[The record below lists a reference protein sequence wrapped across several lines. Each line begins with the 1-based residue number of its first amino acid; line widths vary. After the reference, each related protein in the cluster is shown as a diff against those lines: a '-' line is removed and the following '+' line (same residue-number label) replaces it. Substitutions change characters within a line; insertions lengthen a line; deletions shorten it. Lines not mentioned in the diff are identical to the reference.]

1 MSTAPFHPETPAERS
16 LRGYVWMI
24 GLILLYGGLHLLWY
38 WQTPLGQVP
47 VLDERENLDLARLL
61 ASGALPAEPF
71 YRSLGYPLFLAP
83 LYLCGLP
90 ASLIPFVATAAGL
103 LLHAAAALTAAFGAR
118 ALFDRTRAGL
128 IAGLLYGLNPVLL
141 HQATQILDGALANL
155 ALLLGLLCLLHA
167 RRTPR
172 ITFTLSLGAALA
184 WSLAALVR
192 PQLLLVWLAFPV
204 LWTLL
209 SVRTPDCARR
219 LRLGALAMIASAL
232 PWLALGLVQSHV
244 SGHFRCLPTQ
254 GAYNLWAANRPG
266 AHGRFFAQSIT
277 LPAEAD
283 RQNPTRYEAAA
294 LFTQA
299 TGQPA
304 SDIDTINA
312 YWSARLR
319 ETVLADP
326 AGFIGRIARRAYYL
340 FNDTEQYNNK
350 TYSFHKAR
358 SPLLRFNPLG
368 WGLVF
373 LAGLTGLA
381 VLATRDRRSAL
392 VFTVLIGTTTAAILV
407 AFVSDRFRLPLVA
420 LASLL
425 AGGVLFLPATWTA
438 WSRNRRLGFA
448 AFLVLAAAFTFSRA
462 FNVRDD
468 ATVLQDHLLLASAAV
483 QTGDDALAWSEAG
496 AALALAPGK
505 PDALAWRV
513 TAYFNRLLT
522 HTAPADDAAAWTAN
536 ARDLLAQPASPAP
549 PSVEVIA
556 ALALWRAGDTAT
568 AEAAWRRL
576 VPLTPDA
583 RAALVFARLTPA
595 SELPGSPL
603 APNDL
608 RSAGALTQLA
618 LALAA
623 APRDATLVALARD
636 LFFPTPV
643 HP

>member
-1 MSTAPFHPETPAERS
+1 
-16 LRGYVWMI
+16 MI

-38 WQTPLGQVP
+38 WQTPFGQVP
-47 VLDERENLDLARLL
+47 VLDERENLDLARLF

-83 LYLCGLP
+83 LFLCGLP
-90 ASLIPFVATAAGL
+90 ASLIPFAATAAGL

-128 IAGLLYGLNPVLL
+128 AAGLLYGLNPVLI

-155 ALLLGLLCLLHA
+155 GLLLGLLCLLHA
-167 RRTPR
+167 RRTRLPAAR
-172 ITFTLSLGAALA
+172 LTFAFAFGAALA

-209 SVRTPDCARR
+209 SLRTPDCVRH
-219 LRLGALAMIASAL
+219 LRLGALALLVSAI
-232 PWLALGLVQSHV
+232 PWLALGLVQSHI

-277 LPAEAD
+277 LPPEAD

-304 SDIDTINA
+304 QDIDTINA
-312 YWSARLR
+312 YWSSRLH
-319 ETVLADP
+319 EVVLADP
-326 AGFIGRIARRAYYL
+326 AAFLGRITRRAYYL

-350 TYSFHKAR
+350 TYAFHKAR
-358 SPLLRFNPLG
+358 SPWLRLNPLG

-373 LAGLTGLA
+373 LGGLTGLL
-381 VLATRDRRSAL
+381 VLAARDRRSAFLLTAL
-392 VFTVLIGTTTAAILV
+392 VGTTTAAILV

-425 AGGVLFLPATWTA
+425 AGGVIFLPATWA
-438 WSRNRRLGFA
+438 VWSRNRRLGFA
-448 AFLVLAAAFTFSRA
+448 ALLVLAAVFTFSRA
-462 FNVRDD
+462 FGVRDD

-496 AALALAPGK
+496 AALSLSPGK

-522 HTAPADDAAAWTAN
+522 RTAPAADAPVWTAN

-556 ALALWRAGDTAT
+556 ALALWRAGDTAA
-568 AEAAWRRL
+568 AETAWRRL
-576 VPLTPDA
+576 APLTPDA
-583 RAALVFARLTPA
+583 RAALVFARLAPL
-595 SELPGSPL
+595 SELPVPPL
-603 APNDL
+603 TPDNL
-608 RSAGALTQLA
+608 RAAGALTQLA
-618 LALAA
+618 LALS
-623 APRDATLVALARD
+623 ATPQDTALASLVRD
-636 LFFPTPV
+636 LFFPTPA

>member
-1 MSTAPFHPETPAERS
+1 M
-16 LRGYVWMI
+16 
-24 GLILLYGGLHLLWY
+24 LLYGGLHLFWY

-47 VLDERENLDLARLL
+47 VLDERENLTLARLL

-90 ASLIPFVATAAGL
+90 ASLIPFAATAAGL
-103 LLHAAAALTAAFGAR
+103 LLHAASALVVAFSAR
-118 ALFDRTRAGL
+118 ILFRDHRAGL
-128 IAGLLYGLNPVLL
+128 IAGLLYGLNPVLV

-209 SVRTPDCARR
+209 SLRTPDCARH
-219 LRLGALAMIASAL
+219 LRIGALAMIVSAL

-266 AHGRFFAQSIT
+266 AHGRFFAQSVI
-277 LPAEAD
+277 LPAEANGI
-283 RQNPTRYEAAA
+283 NPTRYEAAA

-304 SDIDTINA
+304 GDIDTVNA

-319 ETVLADP
+319 EAALADP
-326 AGFIGRIARRAYYL
+326 AGLFGRIARRAYYL
-340 FNDTEQYNNK
+340 LNDTEQYNNK
-350 TYSFHKAR
+350 TYAFHKAR

-373 LAGLTGLA
+373 LAGLTGFA

-392 VFTVLIGTTTAAILV
+392 TFTLLIGTTTAAILV

-425 AGGVLFLPATWTA
+425 AGVVVVLPATWAA
-438 WSRNRRLGFA
+438 WSRNRRLGLA
-448 AFLVLAAAFTFSRA
+448 ALLVLAAIFTFSRA

-496 AALALAPGK
+496 AALALSPGK

-513 TAYFNRLLT
+513 TAYFNRLLSR
-522 HTAPADDAAAWTAN
+522 TAPAADEAVWLEN
-536 ARDLLAQPASPAP
+536 SRQLLAQSDSPASL
-549 PSVEVIA
+549 SVQTLA
-556 ALALWRAGDTAT
+556 ALALWRAGETAA

-576 VPLTPDA
+576 APLTPDA
-583 RAALVFARLTPA
+583 RAALVFARLAP
-595 SELPGSPL
+595 
-603 APNDL
+603 APNEVASPPSPAEL
-608 RSAGALTQLA
+608 STAGALTRLSLGLAENPQNPA
-618 LALAA
+618 LAPL
-623 APRDATLVALARD
+623 PGE
-636 LFFPTPV
+636 LFRL